1 MAESVE
7 AIAYEQAVRA
17 VDGQSAT
24 LESLR
29 GRAATMISAA
39 SLVTA
44 FLGGLALAGP
54 TLTNGRIVRPPLSGW
69 SWVAIG
75 AFVAVVV
82 LTLVALWPYRWYSVI
97 DAEELLRSSAQANAT
112 PLDVQR
118 DLARYFDRNRV
129 KNGALLFR
137 LLVTLSL
144 STVALLVEAVAWI
157 VALTS

>member
-1 MAESVE
+1 MSQPPYPITGTAWAARGSPTLSPSVGTTTIWVVADSVE

-54 TLTNGRIVRPPLSGW
+54 TVTNGQIVRTPLSGW
-69 SWVAIG
+69 SWVAVG
-75 AFVAVVV
+75 AFVA
-82 LTLVALWPYRWYSVI
+82 
-97 DAEELLRSSAQANAT
+97 
-112 PLDVQR
+112 
-118 DLARYFDRNRV
+118 
-129 KNGALLFR
+129 
-137 LLVTLSL
+137 
-144 STVALLVEAVAWI
+144 
-157 VALTS
+157 